1 MAAMFAATTTANAQQ
16 ARPNIVF
23 ILADDLGWSDLGCY
37 GADLHETPNI
47 DRLAKQC
54 VRFTNAYSAAPV
66 CSPTRA
72 SIMTGKHPAKLHM
85 TTWLENAENP
95 AKNRKLLPPITKENL
110 PHEEITIAEVLHD
123 AGYHTAIIG
132 KWHLGTAGFYPETQG
147 FDINIGGTFWGA
159 PPTYFYPYKAMQA
172 NGEFR
177 YVPHLENGKPGEYLT
192 DRLTDEALKV
202 IDNAKGRPF
211 FLYLAHHTVH
221 TPIEAKKELAEK
233 YEKKLKPEFHHKN
246 AKYAAM
252 TQSLDESVGRVLAK
266 LDQLNL
272 TKNTIVIFSSDNGG
286 YIQQNI
292 TDNFPLRSGKG
303 SLYEG
308 GIRVPLMIRWPGVT
322 PAGAV
327 SNEPVVSA
335 DLYPTMLAMTGLP
348 GDEKHNRD
356 VYGKSLAPLL
366 KQPAAKLDRD
376 ELYFHYP
383 HYYPTTTPVSA
394 IRARDWKLLE
404 YFEDGHLELFNLKDD
419 PSEKNNLAASMPDRA
434 KELRA
439 RLSAWREQVGAQ
451 LPTVNKGA

>member
-1 MAAMFAATTTANAQQ
+1 MIASPAALAQQ
-16 ARPNIVF
+16 TRPNFVF

-85 TTWLENAENP
+85 TTWLENAEHP
-95 AKNRKLLPPITKENL
+95 AKNRKLLPPITRENL
-110 PHEEITIAEVLHD
+110 PHEEVTIAEVLHD
-123 AGYHTAIIG
+123 AGYRTAIVG
-132 KWHLGTAGFYPETQG
+132 KWHLGTAGNYPETQG

-159 PPTYFYPYKAMQA
+159 PPTYFYPYKAMQS

-177 YVPHLENGKPGEYLT
+177 YVPHLENGKLGEYLT
-192 DRLTDEALKV
+192 DRLTDEALKI
-202 IDNAKGRPF
+202 IDSAKGNLF

-221 TPIEAKKELAEK
+221 TPIEAKQPMTEK
-233 YEKKLKPEFHHKN
+233 YEKKLKPDLHHKN

-266 LDQLNL
+266 LDELNL

-286 YIQQNI
+286 FIGQSI

-308 GIRVPLMIRWPGVT
+308 GVRVPLMVRWPGVT

-327 SNEPVVSA
+327 SHEPVVSA
-335 DLYPTMLAMTGLP
+335 DLYPTMLAMAGLA

-356 VYGKSLAPLL
+356 VYGKSIAPLL
-366 KQPAAKLDRD
+366 RQPASKLDRD
-376 ELYFHYP
+376 ELFFHYP

-404 YFEDGHLELFNLKDD
+404 YFEDGQLELYNLAND
-419 PSEKNNLAASMPDRA
+419 PSEKNNLAATMPEKAR
-434 KELRA
+434 ELRT
-439 RLSAWREQVGAQ
+439 RLNSWRITTGVQ
-451 LPTVNKGA
+451 LPTPNVKPPA